1 MLNLR
6 TSFAFSEVI
15 NTSLKSL
22 SCVAP
27 PPPIPV
33 SPWIPCGPCGPTPP
47 DAAAVIDDEDE
58 TAAATVVAEIMLA
71 TLVALTET
79 ETADPL
85 IDAAIT
91 FGTAAT
97 DATVDAVAVAVIGVL
112 ITVAEILTHGSP

>member
-1 MLNLR
+1 M
-6 TSFAFSEVI
+6 
-15 NTSLKSL
+15 
-22 SCVAP
+22 
-27 PPPIPV
+27 
-33 SPWIPCGPCGPTPP
+33 
-47 DAAAVIDDEDE
+47 IDDEDE